1 MFGSSNGNDQ
11 KNKNKKVSKDGVNSQ
26 STNSLV
32 RGTSVE
38 GTITTESDIRIDGK
52 LTGHLISKGKVIIG
66 PSGEINGD
74 IECQNAMIE
83 GHFSGRLHV
92 HELLQVK
99 DSAHI
104 EGEVQTNKLVVQSG
118 SIFNVTCSMGGKKM
132 KARRS
137 ESLELEKLSKVVKT
151 A

>member
-11 KNKNKKVSKDGVNSQ
+11 KNKTKKVQRDGVNSQ

-52 LTGHLISKGKVIIG
+52 LVGQLISKGKVIIG

-83 GHFSGRLHV
+83 GHFSGRLQV

-99 DSAHI
+99 ETAQV
-104 EGEVQTNKLVVQSG
+104 EGEVQTGKLVVQSG

-137 ESLELEKLSKVVKT
+137 ESLELETLSKVGKT